1 MTKHHWVLTDVGDDE
16 GHDEGEAA
24 QEPTTQCSSSE
35 VSNCDDRWRVVKRTL
50 RGGVSNGVEVVELDN
65 GCLRIDVIPT
75 RGMGIWRAVLGDR
88 QLGWHSPVRRPV
100 HPNFVPLS
108 EPSGIGFLNG
118 ASELMFRCG
127 LESNG
132 VPEFDDDGRLVHG
145 LHGRIANLPAHRVEL
160 EFDDDTRL
168 LSLRGQVDE
177 TRFLFQKLRLT
188 TSLSTRLGAQE
199 FTWHDRVENIG
210 GTPATM
216 QMLYHVNIGQP
227 LLDPGAQLLAPVRRL
242 APRDQIGVDAGVAHW
257 QTYPAPD
264 ANSVEQ
270 VYFLQLVGDDNSNT
284 RVVLHNSAATAGVS
298 LRYSLSVLP
307 YFTQWRNT
315 QSPADGY
322 VTGIEPA
329 TNFPNPKSFEAEQG
343 RVIALA
349 PGESWQADVALEWMN
364 SPEQVSQVAAEIA
377 ELQADVVA
385 ELCPELLP
393 EWSMPSAAGGHP
405 AAEGKQTPW

>member
-1 MTKHHWVLTDVGDDE
+1 MTQHHWVLTDDGE
-16 GHDEGEAA
+16 TDEGEAA
-24 QEPTTQCSSSE
+24 QETTQCSSSD
-35 VSNCDDRWRVVKRTL
+35 VSACDDRWRVVKRTL
-50 RGGVSNGVEVVELDN
+50 RGGVSNGVEVVEVDN

-75 RGMGIWRAVLGDR
+75 RGMGIWRAVLGDQR
-88 QLGWHSPVRRPV
+88 LGWNSPIRRPV

-108 EPSGIGFLNG
+108 EPSGIGFLSG

-132 VPEFDDDGRLVHG
+132 VPEFDDNGRLVHG

-168 LSLRGQVDE
+168 LSLRGEVDE

-188 TSLSTRLGAQE
+188 TTLSTRLGSQE
-199 FTWHDRVENIG
+199 FTWHDAVENIG

-227 LLDPGAQLLAPVRRL
+227 LLDPGSQLLAPVRRL
-242 APRDQIGVDAGVAHW
+242 APRDQIGVDAGVDRW

-264 ANSVEQ
+264 ANSMEQ
-270 VYFLQLVGDDNSNT
+270 VFFLQLVGDDNNNT
-284 RVVLHNSAATAGVS
+284 RVALKNSAATSGVS
-298 LRYSLSVLP
+298 LRYSLSALP

-329 TNFPNPKSFEAEQG
+329 TNIPNPKSFEAEHG

-349 PGESWQADVALEWMN
+349 PGEIWQAEVALEWMN
-364 SPEQVSQVAAEIA
+364 SPEQVNQVAAEIA
-377 ELQADVVA
+377 ALQAGVVP
-385 ELCPELLP
+385 ESCPEPLP
-393 EWSMPSAAGGHP
+393 EWSVPSAAGGER
-405 AAEGKQTPW
+405 AADGKQTPW